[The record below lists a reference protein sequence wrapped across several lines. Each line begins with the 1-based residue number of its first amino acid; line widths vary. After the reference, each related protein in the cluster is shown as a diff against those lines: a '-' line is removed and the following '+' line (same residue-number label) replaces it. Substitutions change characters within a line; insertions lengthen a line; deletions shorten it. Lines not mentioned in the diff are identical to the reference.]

1 MKVFL
6 LVSMMMASQAFAD
19 GLKLGTPSYGGSG
32 CPAGTVATILS
43 PNQDTL
49 SLLFDSYV
57 AEAGGNTGKS
67 FDRKACALAIPVQ
80 VPQGYSVAVF
90 KVDYRGANTIPAGA
104 YGRFSAEYF
113 WAGVR
118 GPKIQRYF
126 TGPQNQEFT
135 LTDELLA
142 RTIVWAPCGQ
152 SVTLRVNSAASV
164 QTNQQYDPVISSLD
178 SADVSTAVIYH
189 LQWRRCN

>member
-6 LVSMMMASQAFAD
+6 LVSMMIASQAFAD

-32 CPAGTVATILS
+32 CPAGSVATILS
-43 PNQDTL
+43 PAQDTL
-49 SLLFDSYV
+49 SLLFDSYI
-57 AEAGGNTGKS
+57 AQAGGDTGKS
-67 FDRKACALAIPVQ
+67 FDRKACALAIPVR

-90 KVDYRGANTIPAGA
+90 KVDYRGANIIPQGA
-104 YGRFSAEYF
+104 SGRFSAEYF

-126 TGPQNQEFT
+126 SGPQNQDFT

-152 SVTLRVNSAASV
+152 SVTLRVNSSASV
-164 QTNQQYDPVISSLD
+164 QTNDRFEQVVSRLD
-178 SADVSTAVIYH
+178 SADVTTAVIYH
-189 LQWRRCN
+189 